1 MSRASAPSVRPAAG
15 TACGPGSVAPHTSW
29 TASPSAWRCSTCAR
43 ISSVPSMSKSTST
56 VPANPIRRPR
66 ADISGADAL
75 DNGGTDERSTRRR
88 TKNVFGTSD
97 MRDDRVTIRE
107 LAHLSGVSVGTV
119 SRALNGYA
127 DVNAERRERIVR
139 LARELDYTPAAAARS
154 LVTQRSHV
162 IGVFLETGEGH
173 PDLQHP
179 FFHEVL
185 VGLKHEIGAGGYD
198 LLLFAS
204 ERPGNGYGDG
214 DHSYL
219 KRARHHSVEGVV
231 LMGVDAEDP
240 EIRRLTRS
248 GLPCVGVDVALSGP
262 ATEYVMSDNPHGAA
276 IAVEHLYDLGHRR
289 IATITGLIETRPG
302 ADRLRGYRDA
312 LRARGLAFR
321 DEYVA
326 YGDFYVESGQR
337 AMERLLDLD
346 EPPTAAVCASA
357 LMALGAIRAVA
368 ERGLSVPRDVSIVG
382 FDDIQLAGHVQ
393 PPLTTLR
400 QDKARLGVEA
410 GRALTRLIAADP
422 AVPEAMT
429 LPVELVVRGSTAPP
443 RAGR

>member
-1 MSRASAPSVRPAAG
+1 GGA
-15 TACGPGSVAPHTSW
+15 T
-29 TASPSAWRCSTCAR
+29 AR
-43 ISSVPSMSKSTST
+43 IRATGASEDLTTAPTCEM
-56 VPANPIRRPR
+56 NPRRQLQKRFWNTPQ
-66 ADISGADAL
+66 
-75 DNGGTDERSTRRR
+75 
-88 TKNVFGTSD
+88 
-97 MRDDRVTIRE
+97 MRDNRVTIRE
-107 LAHLSGVSVGTV
+107 LAQLSGVSIGTV
-119 SRALNGYA
+119 SRALNGYT
-127 DVNAERRERIVR
+127 DVNEETRERIIR
-139 LARELDYTPAAAARS
+139 LAQELDYTPAAAARS

-162 IGVFLETGEGH
+162 VGVFLETGEGH

-185 VGLKHEIGAGGYD
+185 VGLKHEIGASGYD

-204 ERPGNGYGDG
+204 ERPGNGYG

-231 LMGVDAEDP
+231 LMGVDAEDL

-248 GLPCVGVDVALSGP
+248 GLPCVGVDCAVMGP
-262 ATEYVMSDNPHGAA
+262 AAEFVMSDNPAGAA
-276 IAVEHLYDLGHRR
+276 VAVGHLHDLGHRR
-289 IATITGLIETRPG
+289 IATITGLMETRPG

-326 YGDFYVESGQR
+326 YGDFYVESGQQ
-337 AMERLLDLD
+337 AMNRLLDLD
-346 EPPTAAVCASA
+346 EPPSAVVCASD

-400 QDKARLGVEA
+400 QDKARLGAEA
-410 GRALTRLIAADP
+410 GRALTRLIAADA

-429 LPVELVVRGSTAPP
+429 LPVELIVRASTAPP
-443 RAGR
+443 PAGSR